1 MHAKALHLPLAD
13 WQVCGDLHPVP
24 LCFVVAKH
32 GTSASTCA
40 RCDHCLSFMAWS
52 HAAVII
58 AIPMRNMGLVRPC
71 AVGTLLFLAGDLQ
84 TRKMLE

>member
-1 MHAKALHLPLAD
+1 M
-13 WQVCGDLHPVP
+13 
-24 LCFVVAKH
+24 
-32 GTSASTCA
+32 
-40 RCDHCLSFMAWS
+40 
-52 HAAVII
+52 II